1 MALDFNQRSFTKT
14 VDRVDID
21 EGLRAYMLRV
31 YNYMT
36 TGLLITGLIAYF
48 FGKASVVTNDIGQI
62 IGLTSVGNLLFNSP
76 LQWIVMLAPL
86 GMVFYLSFRINK
98 MSLSAAQ
105 LTFWIF
111 ATLMGLSLASIF
123 IVYTGASIARVFFI
137 CSATFAA
144 MSLYGYTTKRDL
156 TAMGGFLIMGL
167 FGIIIASIVN
177 IFMQSPAMYFAI
189 SIIGVLIFVGLTA
202 YDTQKIKN
210 MYYAADSETQSGK
223 KAIMGALTLYL
234 DFINL
239 FIMLLRLFGQR
250 R

>member
-1 MALDFNQRSFTKT
+1 MALEQRSSAYATEGAG
-14 VDRVDID
+14 ID
-21 EGLRAYMLRV
+21 AGLRAYMLKV

-36 TGLLITGLIAYF
+36 TALLLTGLVAFF
-48 FGKASVVTNDIGQI
+48 FGKASIVTNDLGQI
-62 IGLTSVGNLLFNSP
+62 VALTGMGNALFNSS
-76 LQWIVMLAPL
+76 LRWIVMLAPL
-86 GMVFYLSFRINK
+86 GLVFYISFKINK
-98 MSLSAAQ
+98 MSLSSAQ

-111 ATLMGLSLASIF
+111 STLMGLSLASIF
-123 IVYTGASIARVFFI
+123 IVYTGASITRVFFI

-144 MSLYGYTTKRDL
+144 MSLYGYTTKKDL
-156 TAMGGFLIMGL
+156 TAFGGFLIMGL
-167 FGIIIASIVN
+167 IGIIIASVVN
-177 IFMQSPAMYFAI
+177 IFMKSPAMYFAI
-189 SIIGVLIFVGLTA
+189 SVIGVLIFVGLTA

-210 MYYAADSETQSGK
+210 MYYASDSETLSGK

>member
-1 MALDFNQRSFTKT
+1 MALEQRPYT
-14 VDRVDID
+14 RVAESVGID
-21 EGLRAYMLRV
+21 AGLRAYMLKV

-36 TGLLITGLIAYF
+36 TALLLTGLVAYF
-48 FGKASVVTNDIGQI
+48 FGKASIVTNDLGQI
-62 IGLTSVGNLLFNSP
+62 VELTAIGTTLFNSP
-76 LQWIVMLAPL
+76 LRWVVMLAPL
-86 GMVFYLSFRINK
+86 GLVFYFSFRINK
-98 MSLSAAQ
+98 MSLSTAQ
-105 LTFWIF
+105 STFWIF
-111 ATLMGLSLASIF
+111 STLMGLSLASIF
-123 IVYTGASIARVFFI
+123 IVYTGTSIARVFFI

-156 TAMGGFLIMGL
+156 TALGGFLIMGL

-177 IFMQSPAMYFAI
+177 IFMKSPAMYFAI

>member
-1 MALDFNQRSFTKT
+1 MALDFKNSAFTKT
-14 VDRVDID
+14 GEQAAID
-21 EGLRAYMLRV
+21 VGLRAYMLKV

-36 TGLLITGLIAYF
+36 TALLLTGLVAYF
-48 FGKASVVTNDIGQI
+48 FGKASVNINEYGQI
-62 IGLTSVGNLLFNSP
+62 SSLTEIGNILFNSP
-76 LQWIVMLAPL
+76 LQWVVMLAPL
-86 GMVFYLSFRINK
+86 GLVFYFSFRINK
-98 MSLSAAQ
+98 MSLSGAQ

-210 MYYAADSETQSGK
+210 MYYASDSESQSGK